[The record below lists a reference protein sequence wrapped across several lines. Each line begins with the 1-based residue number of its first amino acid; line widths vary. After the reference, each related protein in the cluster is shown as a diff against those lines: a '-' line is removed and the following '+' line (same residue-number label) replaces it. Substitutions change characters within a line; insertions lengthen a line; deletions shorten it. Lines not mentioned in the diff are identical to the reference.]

1 MVKEFKIKNGVPVP
15 KLLTRLKGSHTE
27 FKIKNGVPVP
37 QKKFKV
43 TKGEILTYALMCAGA
58 MLIGFNTHVVL
69 GGIMLG
75 VSAKAWADNVIKYA
89 K

>member
-1 MVKEFKIKNGVPVP
+1 MKDV
-15 KLLTRLKGSHTE
+15 RL
-27 FKIKNGVPVP
+27 KNGVPVP